1 MKICVC
7 GDSFLTP
14 DIRYPGTHFSEI
26 LANKYNHEVINLARG
41 GISNVGICFQFEQ
54 AVKLHPDI
62 IIYSQTDASRMA
74 IPTGKFIR
82 NNGLKNIR
90 YTDKVSATCNSEY
103 VGGSDAPIVDDVMV
117 SLLND
122 SCWTTLSNTS
132 KYNISNE
139 QKEAIK
145 QYIAYLHD
153 AELKKTTDEWALGYW
168 CLLARHSGIGILTY
182 WNYMAKAGVDTN
194 FKSPYV
200 YHTTFEEQINTAELI
215 DFDLKNNIIEQPAFS
230 Y

>member
-14 DIRYPGTHFSEI
+14 DVRYPGKHFSEI
-26 LANKYNHEVINLARG
+26 LASKYNHEVINLARG
-41 GISNVGICFQFEQ
+41 GISNFGICLQFEQ
-54 AVKLHPDI
+54 AIKLRPDI

-82 NNGLKNIR
+82 ENGLKNVR
-90 YTDKVSATCNSEY
+90 YTDKVSATCNNGY
-103 VGGSDAPIVDDVMV
+103 AGGSEAPIVDDVMV

-122 SCWTTLSNTS
+122 SCWTTLSNTN

-145 QYIAYLHD
+145 QYTTYLHD
-153 AELKKTTDEWALGYW
+153 AELKKATDEWALGYW
-168 CLLARHSGIGILTY
+168 RLFARHNGIGILTY
-182 WNYMAKAGVDTN
+182 WNYMAKAKVNTN
-194 FKSPYV
+194 FTSPYLF
-200 YHTTFEEQINTAELI
+200 HTTFEEQINTAELI
-215 DFDLKNNIIEQPAFS
+215 AVDLQNNIIEEQAFS